1 MLVFISYDAFLFR
14 AVFLSGLTYT
24 VPSGIFM
31 HQVYSF
37 GAFFFQRVS
46 LSSVCV
52 GLCFMKVP
60 VPFTLKGAM
69 AVAGFVGQV

>member
-1 MLVFISYDAFLFR
+1 MIISYDAFLFR

-46 LSSVCV
+46 LSSVYV
-52 GLCFMKVP
+52 GLCV
-60 VPFTLKGAM
+60 KGAM
-69 AVAGFVGQV
+69 AVTGFVGQV

>member
-1 MLVFISYDAFLFR
+1 MTHSCLELCS
-14 AVFLSGLTYT
+14 

-46 LSSVCV
+46 LSSVYV
-52 GLCFMKVP
+52 GLCV
-60 VPFTLKGAM
+60 KGAM
-69 AVAGFVGQV
+69 AVTGFVGQV

>member
-1 MLVFISYDAFLFR
+1 MFISYDAFLFG

-52 GLCFMKVP
+52 GLCV
-60 VPFTLKGAM
+60 KGAM
-69 AVAGFVGQV
+69 AIAGFVGQV

>member
-14 AVFLSGLTYT
+14 AVFLSGSTYT

-52 GLCFMKVP
+52 RLCV
-60 VPFTLKGAM
+60 KGAM
-69 AVAGFVGQV
+69 AIAGFVGQV

>member
-1 MLVFISYDAFLFR
+1 MFISYDTFLFR
-14 AVFLSGLTYT
+14 AVFLSGSTYT

-52 GLCFMKVP
+52 GLCV
-60 VPFTLKGAM
+60 KGAM
-69 AVAGFVGQV
+69 AIAGFVGQV

>member
-1 MLVFISYDAFLFR
+1 MIISYDAFLFR
-14 AVFLSGLTYT
+14 AVFLSGSTYT

-46 LSSVCV
+46 LSSVFV
-52 GLCFMKVP
+52 ELCFKNH
-60 VPFTLKGAM
+60 TIHNHLL
-69 AVAGFVGQV
+69 